1 MDEHN
6 IGVRANYTS
15 GFVDNTPAVRTSRGP
30 DNITGTAD
38 DIFATFGPD
47 ANDLWTFDATYIWTP
62 AFWEGLTLRAS
73 ILNFTDEDPMA
84 AQNANAGGAPS
95 ATRTGYYPGYGDP
108 RGRSLEVGASV
119 KF

>member
-38 DIFATFGPD
+38 DIFATFGLD

-73 ILNFTDEDPMA
+73 ILNFTDEDPMP
-84 AQNANAGGAPS
+84 AQNTNAGSRRQRHVPATIRAM
-95 ATRTGYYPGYGDP
+95 ATRAAA
-108 RGRSLEVGASV
+108 RSKWARA
-119 KF
+119 